1 MLALVAGVAVSL
13 SPAFGQQQSPAPAS
27 QGANS
32 ASQTGATVSP
42 ADAARKAREQKKQ
55 QPKPAHVWDDDN
67 LPKGRGVN
75 VVGQPETPAA
85 ASNAN
90 SPDAGAAAPA
100 AAGQAPPPAAATP
113 MSPKEQ
119 SQLQSAV
126 QEAQDKISDLK
137 KDVDIA
143 QRKFSLDSDMY
154 YGKPDYAA
162 DRDGKKALDN
172 EQADLKDKQDQLQQA
187 EKELAELQAK
197 LGVAGGAPKP

>member
-1 MLALVAGVAVSL
+1 
-13 SPAFGQQQSPAPAS
+13 
-27 QGANS
+27 
-32 ASQTGATVSP
+32 
-42 ADAARKAREQKKQ
+42 
-55 QPKPAHVWDDDN
+55 
-67 LPKGRGVN
+67 
-75 VVGQPETPAA
+75 
-85 ASNAN
+85 
-90 SPDAGAAAPA
+90 
-100 AAGQAPPPAAATP
+100 

-172 EQADLKDKQDQLQQA
+172 EQANLKDKQDQLQQA